1 MANQAG
7 SKKKAY
13 KLLLPGPWI
22 LNQKPYSLARITMFP
37 KEIVLVE
44 VELSS
49 YTEKLL
55 TGGRTDGQT
64 DRHGA

>member
-1 MANQAG
+1 
-7 SKKKAY
+7 
-13 KLLLPGPWI
+13 
-22 LNQKPYSLARITMFP
+22 MFP

-55 TGGRTDGQT
+55 TGVRTDKQT

>member
-1 MANQAG
+1 MVI
-7 SKKKAY
+7 S
-13 KLLLPGPWI
+13 P
-22 LNQKPYSLARITMFP
+22 LNHMFWRSIVDQKPNSLARITMFP

-49 YTEKLL
+49 FTKKLL

-64 DRHGA
+64 DRQTDRHGA

>member
-7 SKKKAY
+7 SKQTYELMFARAVDSK
-13 KLLLPGPWI
+13 
-22 LNQKPYSLARITMFP
+22 QKPYSLARITMFP

-55 TGGRTDGQT
+55 AGGRTDRQT